1 MALVSE
7 SKAGTSGAALISDT
21 FGVKNIGTVFGLLE
35 VGFGI
40 GAALGAA
47 MGGYVFDASGSYKV
61 AFMLGALA
69 MLVATLLFA
78 MVRWRG
84 AALHHQ

>member
-1 MALVSE
+1 
-7 SKAGTSGAALISDT
+7 
-21 FGVKNIGTVFGLLE
+21 VFGLLE

-47 MGGYVFDASGSYKV
+47 MGGYVFDVSGSYKV
-61 AFMLGALA
+61 AFMFGALA

-78 MVRWRG
+78 VVRRR
-84 AALHHQ
+84 AAASHYQ